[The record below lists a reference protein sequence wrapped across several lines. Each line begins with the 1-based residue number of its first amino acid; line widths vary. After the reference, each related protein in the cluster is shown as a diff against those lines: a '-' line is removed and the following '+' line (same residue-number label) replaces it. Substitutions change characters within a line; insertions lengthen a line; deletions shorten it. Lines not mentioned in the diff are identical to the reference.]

1 MSNDGSFLYRFWRSA
16 VRKKRFVQPPE
27 CLPFKVFT
35 PHERDGS
42 HPPEES
48 GGRRQERRQRRVA
61 VDGDG
66 ASERHERK
74 GGGRSGSTEGKKECL
89 TREVNLGGKRSEL
102 RNIPLRSPFLP

>member
-1 MSNDGSFLYRFWRSA
+1 
-16 VRKKRFVQPPE
+16 
-27 CLPFKVFT
+27 
-35 PHERDGS
+35 
-42 HPPEES
+42 
-48 GGRRQERRQRRVA
+48 VA